1 MPYKIE
7 KKQNG
12 SFSVVNKDTG
22 RVLSKGTTKAK
33 AEKQIKAV
41 YMHGGATDT
50 MKPEHRL
57 RYHVNLLKGRGI
69 KNPLHRK
76 IVDFA
81 KELLKQEEIH
91 GAGFW
96 DDAWT
101 GIKNVLAFPSQVLQE
116 VPFVKDVVGM
126 IFPESVPILNLV
138 PQFTKYI
145 YGDDTNLWLTDF
157 LADAPIVGDIRED
170 KGYKSSKEL
179 GRDRRDEGSVANL
192 TYGDQHTSDLAD
204 TIQYIE
210 KTTPQQSDTPYEA
223 YEVPTYSNVN
233 RNAQGDV
240 IPLDEPLRFPIVYNY
255 DPGREPKN
263 LHDYLISQGVAG
275 KDFSIREFGNTVLN
289 QRPFA
294 FLDYPINGG
303 SIRKIDYRKTCY

>member
-7 KKQNG
+7 KNQNG
-12 SFSVVNKDTG
+12 TFSVVNKDTG
-22 RVLSKGTTKAK
+22 RVLSRGTTKTK

-41 YMHGGATDT
+41 YMHGGATDG

-57 RYHVNLLKGRGI
+57 RYHVNMLKGRGI

-76 IVDFA
+76 IYNFA

-101 GIKNVLAFPSQVLQE
+101 GIKNVLAFPSQVIQE
-116 VPFVKDVVGM
+116 IPFAKDIVGM

-157 LADAPIVGDIRED
+157 LADAPIVGDIRAD

-179 GRDRRDEGSVANL
+179 GRDEARETSAI
-192 TYGDQHTSDLAD
+192 YGERHTSDLAD
-204 TIQYIE
+204 TIQYIDQ
-210 KTTPQQSDTPYEA
+210 TTPQQSDTPYEA
-223 YEVPTYSNVN
+223 YAVPTYSDVN

-240 IPLDEPLRFPIVYNY
+240 IPLDVPLRFPMVYNY
-255 DPGREPKN
+255 DEGREPKS
-263 LHDYLISQGVAG
+263 LHDHLISQGVAG
-275 KDFSIREFGNTVLN
+275 KDFAIREFGNVVEN

-294 FLDYPINGG
+294 FLDFPLNGG